1 MFEEKSLE
9 IPLLLPSGRTR
20 EFDSYSSTQVAK
32 IIYSWLFTELGHREL
47 DKNILDLDPLKSKGY
62 QSMSV
67 LHCLGLKKMHKAI
80 LKDLSLEEGI
90 RYLEEDPQQLQY
102 IIKLLEK
109 CN

>member
-1 MFEEKSLE
+1 ME

-32 IIYSWLFTELGHREL
+32 IIYSWLFTEIGHREL
-47 DKNILDLDPLKSKGY
+47 DENVLDLNPLKSKGY
-62 QSMSV
+62 QSMSI

-80 LKDLSLEEGI
+80 FKDISFEEGI
-90 RYLEEDPQQLQY
+90 KQLEEDPQQLQY

-109 CN
+109 LN